1 MSVVIQKLGV
11 LKKNT
16 VIHTEGNISFNVE
29 KGTIVSVTG
38 RELRF
43 QGKDLVAFREGDFF
57 YVRYGLSRT
66 TYKVV
71 FPDGGTP
78 YPFIML

>member
-11 LKKNT
+11 LRKNT

-29 KGTIVSVTG
+29 KGTIVSVSG

-57 YVRYGLSRT
+57 YVRLGVSRT
-66 TYKVV
+66 LYRVV
-71 FPDGGTP
+71 FPDGGIP